1 MMRKRWALVALVVA
15 VAVAA
20 GLGLRFLM
28 RPSQVEV
35 TRPIRREVVEL
46 VVATGY
52 LKATRQSDVGSDIAG
67 IVDEVRVREGDV
79 VRSGDVVVILRRQAL
94 EDRVAQLRS
103 SVERS
108 EAELQKVDRAA
119 YPEDL
124 ALARAELRRA
134 RDVNSALLDAER
146 ERLKKLDSGGRSE
159 ERKSA
164 EAQLAKVRAAREHAE
179 ADLRRAEQLFTT
191 GAIARAD
198 LDSRRANASQARAT
212 EDAAVQ
218 AVSLANMPAREE
230 DTAAARANVRAAE
243 ATLKTSVDAAQQ
255 RLNSLLQQPRME
267 DVRVARARLF
277 EARSALREALTAREK
292 ADVRV
297 PFDGII
303 TSRLVEPGQGV
314 APSQTLVRLADV
326 SAAEIRVETDEANL
340 PKLRLGQTA
349 LVFAPAYRTTPFKAT
364 LTRIGPGVDK
374 KRGVVELQLL
384 PRRIPTYLRPDMTVD
399 VNLEVTRLPN
409 ALALPI
415 SSVLQ
420 DGGEPYVLVPQ
431 GGMVSIK
438 NVTVLASSAD
448 WVAVEGISKNQRV
461 VVRADSVRSG
471 ARIRLREVPTSVR

>member
-1 MMRKRWALVALVVA
+1 MRKRWALVALVV
-15 VAVAA
+15 VGVVAA
-20 GLGLRFLM
+20 GLGLQSVM
-28 RPSQVEV
+28 RPGQIEV

-52 LKATRQSDVGSDIAG
+52 LKATRQSDVGSDIPG

-79 VRSGDVVVILRRQAL
+79 VRKGDVVVILRRQVL

-108 EAELQKVDRAA
+108 EAELQKVGRAA

-124 ALARAELRRA
+124 ALARADLRRA
-134 RDVNSALLDAER
+134 REVNSAQLDAER
-146 ERLKKLDSGGRSE
+146 ERLKKLESGGRSE

-164 EAQLAKVRAAREHAE
+164 EAQLAKARSAREHAE
-179 ADLRRAEQLFTT
+179 ADLRRAEELFAT

-198 LDSRRANASQARAT
+198 LDSRRTDVSQARAT

-218 AVSLANMPAREE
+218 AVSLADMPAREE

-243 ATLKTSVDAAQQ
+243 ATLKASVDAANQ
-255 RLNSLLQQPRME
+255 RLNALLQQPRME
-267 DVRVARARLF
+267 DVRVARARLA

-292 ADVRV
+292 ADVRA
-297 PFDGII
+297 PFDGVI

-314 APSQTLVRLADV
+314 APSQALVSLADL

-349 LVFAPAYRTTPFKAT
+349 LVFAPAYRTAPFKAV

-399 VNLEVTRLPN
+399 VNLEVTRLPD

-420 DGGEPYVLVPQ
+420 DGRESYVLVPE
-431 GGMVSIK
+431 GGAVSIK
-438 NVTVLASSAD
+438 NVTVLASSSD
-448 WVAVEGISKNQRV
+448 WVAVEGISENQRV
-461 VVRADSVRSG
+461 VVRADSAKPG
-471 ARIRLREVPTSVR
+471 ARIRLREVPTIAR